1 MSTASNGL
9 ARSSKPSKKNTVTT
23 EISELLAVAAKEE
36 QPNKTTVT
44 QKFSQ
49 SQNLASQRAGCSQRP
64 SSSQM
69 LDKHYAGYGGT
80 SSQIVPSQGVAAAS
94 QVSVVDGT
102 QTQEVQPEP
111 LLEENPNRFVIL
123 PIQYHDVW
131 KMYKD

>member
-1 MSTASNGL
+1 MSTASNGGI
-9 ARSSKPSKKNTVTT
+9 ARNSKPSKKNTVTT
-23 EISELLAVAAKEE
+23 EISELLAVSAKED

-80 SSQIVPSQGVAAAS
+80 GSQIVPS
-94 QVSVVDGT
+94 
-102 QTQEVQPEP
+102 
-111 LLEENPNRFVIL
+111 
-123 PIQYHDVW
+123 
-131 KMYKD
+131 